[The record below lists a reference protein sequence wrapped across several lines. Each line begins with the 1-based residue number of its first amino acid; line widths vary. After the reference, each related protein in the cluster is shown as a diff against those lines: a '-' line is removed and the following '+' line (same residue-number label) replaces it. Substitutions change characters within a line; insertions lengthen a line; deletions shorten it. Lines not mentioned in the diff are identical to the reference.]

1 MTRKGIGAALAVIAT
16 LTMPAIAAAHVEIEP
31 TTAPGGDLAHLTL
44 QVPNESEAA
53 ATTSVSVQIPDKVV
67 LVRFAPKPGWKRTVV
82 REKLAQTSTVGEDV
96 ISERV
101 SQVTWSG
108 GKIAPGEFETFDMS
122 VALPD
127 EPDTELTF
135 PAVQRYDDGTV
146 VRWIGA
152 EDSDEPAPRLTITA
166 AEEGQGHGATTT
178 TSTTA
183 TSSST
188 TNETHASDGKSNA
201 ALGFGIAGLVAGL
214 GALVVIFV
222 RRKGGTSTPS

>member
-1 MTRKGIGAALAVIAT
+1 MLAVIAA
-16 LTMPAIAAAHVEIEP
+16 LTMPAVAAAHVEIEP

-53 ATTSVSVQIPDKVV
+53 ATTSVSVQIPDKVL

-82 REKLAQTSTVGEDV
+82 TEKLAQTSTVGEDV
-96 ISERV
+96 ISDRV

-108 GKIAPGEFETFDMS
+108 GKISPGEFETFDIS

-152 EDSDEPAPRLTITA
+152 EDSDEPAPRVTIAA
-166 AEEGQGHGATTT
+166 AEEGHGHGATTT
-178 TSTTA
+178 TSTTT

-188 TNETHASDGKSNA
+188 TSETHASDGKTNA

-222 RRKGGTSTPS
+222 RRKGGTNTPS